1 MISLIIFY
9 PAAAAANH
17 PELGCRGMRN
27 VALRRGETGH
37 WTAGN
42 TTATN
47 PGTCCLLDLGLWA
60 GIKTSAVNY
69 LVLVRGEMSFVG
81 RRKI

>member
-1 MISLIIFY
+1 MFY

-27 VALRRGETGH
+27 VALRRGEAGH

-42 TTATN
+42 N
-47 PGTCCLLDLGLWA
+47 PGTCCVLDLGLWA
-60 GIKTSAVNY
+60 GIKTSAVLY

>member
-1 MISLIIFY
+1 MVY

-17 PELGCRGMRN
+17 PELGWRGMRN

-47 PGTCCLLDLGLWA
+47 PGTCCVLDLGLWA
-60 GIKTSAVNY
+60 GIKTSAGNY
-69 LVLVRGEMSFVG
+69 PVLVREEMSFVEG